1 MWPHLTVFSHNSSA
15 VHLKFK
21 SSFVILYYK
30 REEQGVG
37 KQLLKVFVFFGVY
50 LVSKGNAQLQIIRRV

>member
-21 SSFVILYYK
+21 RSFVILYYK

-37 KQLLKVFVFFGVY
+37 KQLLKVFVF
-50 LVSKGNAQLQIIRRV
+50 LVCV